1 MATDTSTGN
10 SGGFAKT
17 TDFKWLGVGIAVFA
31 LLALMPTPDSMV
43 VKARELFGAGASA
56 DVIAQKAQNM
66 KIIIALLGTCTVF
79 FATEAIPMPA
89 VALLIGLVQL
99 FFGITEPSKIVGTYA
114 HDAVWFIA
122 GSLAIGSTLVK
133 FGLDKRIGMLVVKLS
148 GTKTRNIVL
157 GLLLGTAIPS
167 AFINEASI
175 APMYVPIALAL
186 YTLTNKTIPAPRLG
200 KLLMMSIAIGCMVGA
215 PMSPTGGA
223 RNAIMIGFLEDF
235 VSPNVTFFEWMRMGV
250 FYTACMSIVMAFL
263 LPMLFK
269 PEVTD
274 LSEAVDVLKKDLEKH
289 GEMTRDQ
296 WLVGGIMLLIIFMW
310 ITDKSVTASILGFPL
325 GLGGVA
331 ITGAVLYMILGLTSW
346 KDYEE
351 NVSWG
356 VIILYAGAI
365 SLGAVFKTTGSAK
378 WLADSLIAI
387 MSGFGISSGL
397 PLIIV
402 VILIGAL
409 LTNLMSA
416 GATVA
421 VIGPVVLEMA
431 QGSGT
436 NPILVGVGL
445 AIATSLAY
453 WLVIGTPASSIVYA
467 SGQLDAKDFIRMATF
482 AWPMALVVM
491 IAMVIFWWA
500 GVLPYD
506 FGIDA
511 ARVPVSGG

>member
-1 MATDTSTGN
+1 M
-10 SGGFAKT
+10 
-17 TDFKWLGVGIAVFA
+17 
-31 LLALMPTPDSMV
+31 
-43 VKARELFGAGASA
+43 
-56 DVIAQKAQNM
+56 
-66 KIIIALLGTCTVF
+66 
-79 FATEAIPMPA
+79 
-89 VALLIGLVQL
+89 
-99 FFGITEPSKIVGTYA
+99 
-114 HDAVWFIA
+114 
-122 GSLAIGSTLVK
+122 
-133 FGLDKRIGMLVVKLS
+133 VKLS
-148 GTKTRNIVL
+148 GTKTRNIVF

-175 APMYVPIALAL
+175 APMFVPIALAL
-186 YTLTNKTIPAPRLG
+186 YTMTNKTIPAPRLG

-235 VSPNVTFFEWMRMGV
+235 VSPNITFFEWMRMGV
-250 FYTACMSIVMAFL
+250 FYTAIMSVIMAFL
-263 LPMLFK
+263 LPILFK
-269 PEVTD
+269 PEVND
-274 LSEAVDVLKKDLEKH
+274 LSDAVNVLKKDLEKH
-289 GEMTRDQ
+289 GKMTRKQ
-296 WLVGGIMLLIIFMW
+296 WLVGGIMMLLIFMW

-331 ITGAVLYMILGLTSW
+331 ISGAVLFMLLGLTSG

-365 SLGAVFKTTGSAK
+365 SLGSVFKATGAAR
-378 WLADSLIAI
+378 WLADSLIDIMAI
-387 MSGFGISSGL
+387 FGISSGL
-397 PLIIV
+397 PLILV

-431 QGSGT
+431 QSSGT

-445 AIATSLAY
+445 AISTSLAY

-467 SGQLDAKDFIRMATF
+467 SGQLDAKDFIRMATIG
-482 AWPMALVVM
+482 WPIALVTLS
-491 IAMVIFWWA
+491 VII
-500 GVLPYD
+500 VLYWVGIL
-506 FGIDA
+506 GIDPA
-511 ARVPVSGG
+511 GTGF